1 MENEFAEVFCMAN
14 VKTNYT
20 KCGTEYRHGHRI
32 TERAPSAPLFGGKN
46 PLTAACGRC
55 KWLRPINS
63 VMRFTFCGYLYE
75 TGQKRGCPPGADCMR
90 KEELPPSETDGS
102 GTSAEKAACFEAK
115 SEAERGKAACFEAKN
130 GTERE
135 KAGCFETKN
144 GTERKKTACFKAKDE
159 TEPDKAARRSTDA
172 AENCT
177 REVQTA

>member
-55 KWLRPINS
+55 IWLRPINS
-63 VMRFTFCGYLYE
+63 VMRFTFCSYLYE
-75 TGQKRGCPPGADCMR
+75 TGQKRGCPPGADCTR
-90 KEELPPSETDGS
+90 KEELPYPETDGS
-102 GTSAEKAACFEAK
+102 GTGTGKAACFEAKNGTERGKTVCFEEKSEAERGKAACFEAKSEAEREKAACFEAK
-115 SEAERGKAACFEAKN
+115 SEAERGK
-130 GTERE
+130 T
-135 KAGCFETKN
+135 
-144 GTERKKTACFKAKDE
+144 
-159 TEPDKAARRSTDA
+159 ARRSTDA

-177 REVQTA
+177 REVPPA

>member
-20 KCGTEYRHGHRI
+20 KCSTEYRHGHRI
-32 TERAPSAPLFGGKN
+32 TECAPGAPLFGGNN
-46 PLTAACGRC
+46 PLTADCGRC

-102 GTSAEKAACFEAK
+102 GTSAGKGACFEAKSEAGREKAPCFEAK
-115 SEAERGKAACFEAKN
+115 SEAERGK
-130 GTERE
+130 T
-135 KAGCFETKN
+135 
-144 GTERKKTACFKAKDE
+144 
-159 TEPDKAARRSTDA
+159 ARRSTEA
-172 AENCT
+172 AENGT
-177 REVQTA
+177 REVPPA

>member
-20 KCGTEYRHGHRI
+20 KCSMEYRHGHRI
-32 TERAPSAPLFGGKN
+32 TERAPGAPLFSGKN

-90 KEELPPSETDGS
+90 KEETVPSETDGS
-102 GTSAEKAACFEAK
+102 GTSAGKAACFETKNGTEREKAACFETK
-115 SEAERGKAACFEAKN
+115 SEAERGKAACIE
-130 GTERE
+130 
-135 KAGCFETKN
+135 
-144 GTERKKTACFKAKDE
+144 AKDE
-159 TEPDKAARRSTDA
+159 TEPDKAARTGTEA
-172 AENCT
+172 AENGT